1 MPPQGFVSLQ
11 VREETA
17 RIIRFAAVL
26 SGMSVVDYCDQVLR
40 VWVSRSIES
49 GLSRSTPERLRQIME
64 DAPEA
69 TPPAGRVIPF
79 QK

>member
-1 MPPQGFVSLQ
+1 MPPKGFVSLQ

-26 SGMSVVDYCDQVLR
+26 SG
-40 VWVSRSIES
+40 
-49 GLSRSTPERLRQIME
+49 STPERLRRIME

-69 TPPAGRVIPF
+69 SPRAGQVIPF